1 MSGVRLV
8 ARAGA
13 TPLGLIFLACGI
25 AMAAGVG
32 LLHLD
37 RLPVALCAFKAIT
50 GLPCLTCGTTRAFA
64 RLFTLDLRGAV
75 AMNPL
80 AAAVAFALVPWGA
93 ADLVLL
99 PRGRALSLE
108 IAPAV
113 GPVVRVAAVTLLAAN
128 WAYLIVAGR

>member
-1 MSGVRLV
+1 VRLA
-8 ARAGA
+8 ARPGA
-13 TPLGLIFLACGI
+13 TPLGAIFLACGI

-37 RLPVALCAFKAIT
+37 RLPVAFCAFKALT

-64 RLFTLDLRGAV
+64 RLFTLDLPGAV

-80 AAAVAFALVPWGA
+80 AAAVALALVPWGL

-99 PRGRALSLE
+99 ARGRALALE
-108 IAPAV
+108 VSPGVAPFL
-113 GPVVRVAAVTLLAAN
+113 RVAAVTVVAAN
-128 WAYLIVAGR
+128 WAYLIALGR